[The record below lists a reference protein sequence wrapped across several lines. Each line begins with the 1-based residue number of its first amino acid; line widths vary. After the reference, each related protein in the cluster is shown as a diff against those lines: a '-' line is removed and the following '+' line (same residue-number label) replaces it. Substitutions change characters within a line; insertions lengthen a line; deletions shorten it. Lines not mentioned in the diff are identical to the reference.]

1 MDLTGRQRSARPAAA
16 GHGPASG
23 GGGGAASAGSGD
35 PGDPRNGA

>member
-23 GGGGAASAGSGD
+23 RRRRGERGIGRSRWS
-35 PGDPRNGA
+35 